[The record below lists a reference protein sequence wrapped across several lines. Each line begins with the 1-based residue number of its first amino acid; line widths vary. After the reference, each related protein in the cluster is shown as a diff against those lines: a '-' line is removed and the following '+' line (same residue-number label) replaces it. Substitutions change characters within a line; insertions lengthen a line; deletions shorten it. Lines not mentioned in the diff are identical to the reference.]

1 MVEIEDLQSDWLV
14 IETYHE
20 RYAFSTEV
28 YTFMNKKLSE
38 VANEVAKLSLYD
50 LELCNVHHTHCK
62 ADLCCYDD
70 FDGYGGA
77 GVLDIGALGEVAA
90 FHIESYLFLNL
101 KEEWEGEYC
110 WGATNKKFGLLDIK
124 EK

>member
-1 MVEIEDLQSDWLV
+1 MVEIEDLQSNWLV
-14 IETYHE
+14 IETYHQ

-28 YTFMNKKLSE
+28 HTFMNKKLSE
-38 VANEVAKLSLYD
+38 VAEAVGVYLRD
-50 LELCNVHHTHCK
+50 LEQCNIHHTHYK
-62 ADLCCYDD
+62 ADLCHYDN
-70 FDGYGGA
+70 FDECRGA
-77 GVLDIGALGEVAA
+77 GILDIEALGGVAA

-110 WGATNKKFGLLDIK
+110 WGATNRKFGLLDIK